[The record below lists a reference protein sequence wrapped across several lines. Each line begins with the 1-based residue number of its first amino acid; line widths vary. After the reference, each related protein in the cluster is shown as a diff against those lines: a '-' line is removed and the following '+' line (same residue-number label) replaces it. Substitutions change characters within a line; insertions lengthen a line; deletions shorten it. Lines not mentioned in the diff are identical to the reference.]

1 MEDKRGNI
9 QISVK
14 EVKLEMKKRTVLL
27 PLVILVHL
35 LAVAAASADPRM
47 ETNKDFCHFILDP
60 NNTDNEVFVA
70 DCGSVITTIEKI
82 VNTETLRI
90 KCEENNRIASGY
102 ASVTRVVQ
110 QAASPISPGTT
121 VVLTSGD
128 SATPCT
134 MVESN
139 GRAYTSSNWRSVIKA
154 GTASRKG
161 LVTIQY
167 ELFCQEGVQE

>member
-1 MEDKRGNI
+1 
-9 QISVK
+9 
-14 EVKLEMKKRTVLL
+14 MKKRIVLL
-27 PLVILVHL
+27 SLVILMHL

-82 VNTETLRI
+82 VDSETVRI
-90 KCEENNRIASGY
+90 KCEESNRIASGY
-102 ASVTRVVQ
+102 ATVIKVVQ
-110 QAASPISPGTT
+110 QAASPIPPGTT
-121 VVLTSGD
+121 VTFTSGD
-128 SATPCT
+128 STTPCT

-139 GRAYTSSNWRSVIKA
+139 GREYTSRNWRSIIKA

-167 ELFCQEGVQE
+167 ELFCQEGAQE

>member
-1 MEDKRGNI
+1 
-9 QISVK
+9 
-14 EVKLEMKKRTVLL
+14 MKKRIVLL

-82 VNTETLRI
+82 VNSETVRI

-102 ASVTRVVQ
+102 ATVIKVVQ

-121 VVLTSGD
+121 VTFTSGD
-128 SATPCT
+128 STTPCT

-139 GRAYTSSNWRSVIKA
+139 GREYTSRNWRSIIKA

-161 LVTIQY
+161 LVTVQY
-167 ELFCQEGVQE
+167 ELFCQEGAQE